1 MNSTAEV
8 ATWDCASVANPNPQD
23 PSDNCVLWRT
33 SYTGFNDW
41 DGDGLNNWVDMD
53 DDNDGILD
61 WLDIDPDCDLDNDAD
76 LHELNGSMFR
86 DDGANDIDTDVDG
99 DGLQND
105 EDWDDDNDGINDF
118 FDPDDGNCGVVDID
132 NTDNFWGNSW
142 PQGDGDAIDGSED
155 GDAYAVSYTHLTLP
169 TKRIV

>member
-1 MNSTAEV
+1 
-8 ATWDCASVANPNPQD
+8 
-23 PSDNCVLWRT
+23 
-33 SYTGFNDW
+33 
-41 DGDGLNNWVDMD
+41 
-53 DDNDGILD
+53 
-61 WLDIDPDCDLDNDAD
+61 
-76 LHELNGSMFR
+76 MFR

-155 GDAYAVSYTHLTLP
+155 GDAYVAVPNYYWNLTWGFNPSIQTTASCSTTTGTIQQLRRS
-169 TKRIV
+169 KWHHS